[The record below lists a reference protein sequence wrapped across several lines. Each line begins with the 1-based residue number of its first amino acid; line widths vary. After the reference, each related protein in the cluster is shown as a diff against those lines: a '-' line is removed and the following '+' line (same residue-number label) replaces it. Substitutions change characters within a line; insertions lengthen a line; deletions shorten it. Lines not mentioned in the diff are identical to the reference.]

1 MVKTPRHS
9 THKKEHHLVMFGRA
23 DQTEQREKK
32 DEDAKGDEAA
42 DEELVRAD
50 LAYCLQV
57 RSCDDEEKG

>member
-1 MVKTPRHS
+1 
-9 THKKEHHLVMFGRA
+9 MFGRA